1 MAAAFMTELPTVR
14 FVRKLFLGLVG
25 EGELLVL
32 FELHAGLVECY
43 TAICGCAVLFELCAR
58 AVLFE
63 LGARAVLEKH
73 HEDEEVDRV
82 IHRLRDARREPLHRD
97 TWRAREIGAITQL
110 ELAQVVK
117 VSACQASSDTTAAAV
132 GQSDA
137 PPLCSW

>member
-43 TAICGCAVLFELCAR
+43 TAICGC
-58 AVLFE
+58 
-63 LGARAVLEKH
+63 AVLEKH